1 MVKLDKIYT
10 RTGDGG
16 KTRLSTGEPVE
27 KWHPRV
33 TAYGTVDETNAALG
47 LAALVAPE
55 PMLAS
60 IRRIQNDLFDLGAD
74 LATPDRG
81 KKLDWE
87 PLRII
92 KSQVARLEFEID
104 AMNED
109 IAPLDSFILPGGSRL
124 AAHLHVA
131 RTLCRRAER
140 QIAELSA
147 LENEIVSPEALAY
160 ANRLS
165 DWLFVAGRVAN
176 NNGADDVKWVPGAN
190 R

>member
-10 RTGDGG
+10 KTGDKG
-16 KTRLSTGEPVE
+16 KTRLSTGEPVN

-33 TAYGTVDETNAALG
+33 TAYGTVDEVNAALG
-47 LAALVAPE
+47 VAALHSDGDMLAA
-55 PMLAS
+55 

-81 KKLDWE
+81 KKLEWE
-87 PLRII
+87 PLRIVAA
-92 KSQVARLEFEID
+92 QVERLEIEID
-104 AMNED
+104 AMNAD
-109 IAPLDSFILPGGSRL
+109 IPPLDSFILPGGSPV
-124 AAHLHVA
+124 ATHMHVA

-147 LENEIVSPEALAY
+147 TEDEIVSAEALAY

-165 DWLFVAGRVAN
+165 DWLFVAGRAAN